1 MKFAKLI
8 PDEYENA
15 IQVEEAILFVKNTTP
30 AVDES
35 VQEGMTKQDAVQ
47 SNVES

>member
-15 IQVEEAILFVKNTTP
+15 IQVEESIVFVKNTTP
-30 AVDES
+30 AVEENAR
-35 VQEGMTKQDAVQ
+35 EGMTKQDAVQ